1 MSRPQVKPHIPP
13 NTCPHI
19 DRVIELIDEIEDNI
33 NDKELVDRS
42 FEIMKAELEY
52 IRRANELL
60 RESSYHWYRK
70 SKRT

>member
-1 MSRPQVKPHIPP
+1 MSRPQVKPPIPP

-33 NDKELVDRS
+33 NDKELVERS

-60 RESSYHWYRK
+60 RASSYHWYK
-70 SKRT
+70 KRT

>member
-1 MSRPQVKPHIPP
+1 MPREIKKPPIPP

-19 DRVIELIDEIEDNI
+19 DRVIELIDEIEENI
-33 NDKELVDRS
+33 GDKELVERS

-60 RESSYHWYRK
+60 RESSYHWYK
-70 SKRT
+70 KRT